1 MQLKYG
7 IERAVADITDKLK
20 KMSISIKSKKE
31 MAQVGSVAANND
43 TEIGD
48 LLAEAMEKVGK
59 DGVITVD
66 EGKSLKTEVE
76 WVEGM
81 QFDRGYLSPYF
92 VTDPTQMQCVLGRL
106 LCAGLREEDF
116 QRQGTRAGAGIGR
129 QRGQAAVDH
138 RRRH

>member
-1 MQLKYG
+1 
-7 IERAVADITDKLK
+7 
-20 KMSISIKSKKE
+20 MSITIKSKKE
-31 MAQVGSVAANND
+31 MAQVGTVASNND

-92 VTDPTQMQCVLGRL
+92 ITDATKMEVRAGRRRTSWCTRRRSRTSKSWCRFSRPWL
-106 LCAGLREEDF
+106 
-116 QRQGTRAGAGIGR
+116 TRAVR
-129 QRGQAAVDH
+129 C
-138 RRRH
+138 